1 MINFCCVFYGQKY
14 DPKYVQV
21 LYNMIQRHLT
31 VPHRFICF
39 TDHVRL
45 QKMIDGDI
53 ICKPFHYHNYHGW
66 WNKLQLFSRE
76 AELECVNF
84 YLDLDV
90 VILEN
95 IDKFITF
102 SKDDEFS
109 ITRDFSYPTK
119 GFNSSV
125 MKWNNSIETD
135 RIWKP
140 FLKDKTA
147 LMQLQGDQNVIS
159 KLTTDVISDMPNLK
173 VKPKP
178 AVVPY
183 PDEWTFSYKWHDR
196 IEPRFHKGKWDFTR
210 LEGASISVFHGTPN
224 PHEAEQDWVKN
235 NWK

>member
-1 MINFCCVFYGQKY
+1 MINVCCVYYGNKY
-14 DPKYVQV
+14 DHKYVQV

-31 VPHRFICF
+31 IPHKFICF
-39 TDHVRL
+39 TDHVKL
-45 QKMIDGDI
+45 HKMIHGDI
-53 ICKPFHYHNYHGW
+53 EYREFHHKDYQGW
-66 WNKLQLFSRE
+66 WNKLQLFSPK
-76 AELECVNF
+76 ANLEGVNF

-102 SKDDEFS
+102 SAEDEFS

-125 MKWNNSIETD
+125 MKWNNSVETS
-135 RIWKP
+135 RIWHLFIKE
-140 FLKDKTA
+140 KSR
-147 LMQLQGDQNVIS
+147 LMGKQGDQ
-159 KLTTDVISDMPNLK
+159 DVITELLTDIIADKPNLK

-178 AVVPY
+178 SVKPY

-196 IEPRFHKGKWDFTR
+196 INPRFDRGKWDFTR
-210 LEGASISVFHGTPN
+210 LEGASISVFHGKPD
-224 PHEAEQDWVKN
+224 PHDSEEDWVKN